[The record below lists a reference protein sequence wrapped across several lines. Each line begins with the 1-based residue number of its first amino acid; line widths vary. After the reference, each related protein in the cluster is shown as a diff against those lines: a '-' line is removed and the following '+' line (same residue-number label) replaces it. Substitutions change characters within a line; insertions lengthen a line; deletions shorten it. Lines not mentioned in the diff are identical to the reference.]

1 MNKPII
7 FFDGE
12 CNLCNGF
19 VRLLIKLD
27 KRKIFRYASLQ
38 SPVVKN
44 YPPVSKNIGI
54 PFQTVAV
61 SFNENVYF
69 KSDAIFFIINRL
81 DYPWKILKLF
91 KFLPKRF
98 LDWIY
103 NFIAHNR
110 VKLFGRNE
118 KCPVFNKKYDELF
131 IQ

>member
-1 MNKPII
+1 MNNPVI

-19 VRLLIKLD
+19 VRILLTLD
-27 KRKIFRYASLQ
+27 KRIIFRYASLQ

-44 YPPVSKNIGI
+44 YPSVSENIGI
-54 PFQTVAV
+54 PYQTVAV
-61 SFNENVYF
+61 YFNEKVYF

-91 KFLPKRF
+91 GSLPKKF

-103 NFIAHNR
+103 DLIAHNR

-118 KCPVFNKKYDELF
+118 KCSVRNEKYNQMF

>member
-1 MNKPII
+1 MNNPVI

-38 SPVVKN
+38 SQVVKVFPMVGN
-44 YPPVSKNIGI
+44 YVSLPYQSVIVYSDGKI
-54 PFQTVAV
+54 
-61 SFNENVYF
+61 YF
-69 KSDAIFFIINRL
+69 KTDAIFFIINNL
-81 DYPWKILKLF
+81 NHPWKILILF
-91 KFLPKRF
+91 KFLPKKF

-103 NFIAHNR
+103 DIIAHNR
-110 VKLFGRNE
+110 GKLFGRND
-118 KCPVFNKKYDELF
+118 KCPVFNEKYDELF